1 MRALFLSGSAL
12 ICLALISAG
21 CTVSEHEQYSTITI
35 KDKFFVHAP
44 NPFAPKD
51 PRLGT
56 WDYYVISESG
66 ETSRVSED
74 VYSSVFKNNIKFRVF
89 GVWNGQYSTR
99 IWILD
104 PEKTV
109 TALKG
114 LGLE

>member
-1 MRALFLSGSAL
+1 MARNYFLAGSIAL

-35 KDKFFVHAP
+35 KDKFFVHVL
-44 NPFAPKD
+44 NPFAPED

-74 VYSSVFKNNIKFRVF
+74 VYSSVFKNNTYTLEWGDIGYCYNCNSGGRY
-89 GVWNGQYSTR
+89 GYSDIITR
-99 IWILD
+99 S
-104 PEKTV
+104 
-109 TALKG
+109 G
-114 LGLE
+114 S